1 MTKTLVALSVTLL
14 LGACSMAP
22 DYQRPE
28 LPQGASW
35 QSNQAGGEAVVSSW
49 QQQFLDPALQ
59 KLIATALEN
68 NRDLR
73 IAALNVEVYEARYR
87 IQRAAQLPTL
97 AANGSGTR
105 QQGSD
110 DLSSTGQGVISSQY
124 DANIGITA
132 YELDLF
138 GRIQSLKDQALE
150 TYLGQIETQR
160 STQIALVASVANA
173 YLTLLADQELLALSE
188 ATLSTEQESY
198 GLTEHKYRLGA
209 ASEME
214 LAQGRT
220 ALESARVSLAQ
231 YQRQVKQDRNGLAL
245 LLGSQIPALDGQ
257 PATLAEVQLAAIPV
271 GAPSSLLQ
279 QRPDILAAE
288 HALKAANANIGA
300 ARAAFFPSISLTATA
315 GTASSQLS
323 GLFDGGTG
331 TWSFIPQIN
340 LPIFDGGKRIADLDV
355 AEVSTRQAVASYEK
369 SIQTAFKE
377 VADTLGTQADYQQQL
392 QAQQALVEAN
402 QTYFKLAEFR
412 YEQGV
417 DSYLTRLD
425 AQRSLFIAKQG
436 LISTR
441 LAQLTNQVALYKAVG
456 GGWKASD
463 TSATASVQQQ

>member
-1 MTKTLVALSVTLL
+1 MTKTLIALSVTLL
-14 LGACSMAP
+14 LGGCSMAP
-22 DYQRPE
+22 DYQRPA
-28 LPQGASW
+28 LPQGAAW
-35 QSNQAGGEAVVSSW
+35 QSNPAGEAAVSPW
-49 QQQFLDPALQ
+49 RQQFLDPALQ
-59 KLIATALEN
+59 QLIATALEN

-73 IAALNVEVYEARYR
+73 IAALNVEAYEARYR

-110 DLSSTGQGVISSQY
+110 DLSSTGQGTISSQY
-124 DANIGITA
+124 GANIGITS

-150 TYLGQIETQR
+150 NYLAQVETQR
-160 STQIALVASVANA
+160 STQIALIASVANA

-188 ATLSTEQESY
+188 ATLATEQESY

-220 ALESARVSLAQ
+220 ALESAKVSLAQ

-245 LLGSQIPALDGQ
+245 LLGTGVPALMTQ

-288 HALKAANANIGA
+288 HSLKAANANIGA
-300 ARAAFFPSISLTATA
+300 ARAAFFPAISLTATA
-315 GTASSQLS
+315 GTASNQLS

-331 TWSFIPQIN
+331 TWTFMPQIN

-355 AEVSTRQAVASYEK
+355 AEVSTKQAVASYEK

-377 VADTLGTQADYQQQL
+377 VADTLGAQADYQQQL

-402 QTYFKLAEFR
+402 QTYFKLAEVR
-412 YEQGV
+412 YEKGV

-425 AQRSLFIAKQG
+425 AQRSLFSAKQG

-441 LAQLTNQVALYKAVG
+441 LAQLSNQVALYKAVG
-456 GGWKASD
+456 GGWQ
-463 TSATASVQQQ
+463 ATDAEGDKGERQQ